1 MPPVLPPGFSE
12 TRLRSVLRELAGA
25 LGDAWVDAPEVP
37 PAEHIADWADVKL
50 DPIDVAEAGA
60 LLPDAVQLMQDVGWK

>member
-1 MPPVLPPGFSE
+1 MN
-12 TRLRSVLRELAGA
+12 
-25 LGDAWVDAPEVP
+25 PEVP